1 MEFVVLII
9 KMLWMLVL
17 IVFSLWLLALAS
29 TKEWNALTLVM
40 LIGYVIWQGS
50 LQGGSLMACGRRSSG
65 RTQLP
70 PFCH

>member
-50 LQGGSLMACGRRSSG
+50 PQGGLQWPVDGVSSG